1 MAMATIAQER
11 PGRAPR
17 PDLLSGTPRAHAIDR
32 WIYVFMAVWF
42 IAITLVGFVPDSFAK
57 IAAVS
62 AGTKPPFPLVMHVHA
77 VLMGSFLLL
86 LLAQAILV
94 AGGRTDLHKRLGPV
108 AMLLV
113 PVLVVAGIVLAAT
126 NYHQAWN
133 AAQSGPPALRTA
145 MTARLPQ
152 LDNVLLLQ
160 IRSGLFFVLFIW
172 LGLRARSRDAGFHK
186 RMMFLATALPLG
198 AALNRMA
205 WLPSLAPGGAISQDL
220 YILLAVAPLFV
231 WDVFRNRTL
240 HRAWQI
246 WLPVFV
252 VASVAVN
259 LLWNTPGWHAA
270 AHGIMGV

>member
-1 MAMATIAQER
+1 MATIAQER
-11 PGRAPR
+11 PGPAPR

-86 LLAQAILV
+86 VLAQTILV
-94 AGGRTDLHKRLGPV
+94 AGGRTDLHRRLGPV
-108 AMLLV
+108 AMVLV
-113 PVLVVAGIVLAAT
+113 PALVVAGIVLAT
-126 NYHQAWN
+126 TIYHQAWN

-160 IRSGLFFVLFIW
+160 IRSGIFFVFFIW
-172 LGLRARSRDAGFHK
+172 LGLRARRRDAGFHK
-186 RMMFLATALPLG
+186 RIMFLATALPLG

-205 WLPSLAPGGAISQDL
+205 WLPSLVPGAAISQDL
-220 YILLAVAPLFV
+220 YVLLAVAPLFV

-246 WLPVFV
+246 WLPAFV

-259 LLWNTPGWHAA
+259 LLWATPSWHAA
-270 AHGIMGV
+270 AHAIMGV